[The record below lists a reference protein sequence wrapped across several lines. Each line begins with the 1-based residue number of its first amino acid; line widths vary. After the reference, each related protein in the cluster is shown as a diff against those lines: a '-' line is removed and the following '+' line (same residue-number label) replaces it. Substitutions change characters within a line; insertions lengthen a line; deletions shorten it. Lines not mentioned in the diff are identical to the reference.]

1 LVKDVILNKPEQIFE
16 DFRLRGE
23 LVEGRRAITRKLAHF
38 LRKEN
43 FQFFLEDKVCFEEKL
58 EERHARTGL
67 SQLLE
72 STELEETEINE
83 ESCLEAA

>member
-1 LVKDVILNKPEQIFE
+1 LAGDLFE
-16 DFRLRGE
+16 AKRD
-23 LVEGRRAITRKLAHF
+23 IIRKLAHF
-38 LRKEN
+38 LREEN
-43 FQFFLEDKVCFEEKL
+43 FKFSIENKVSFEEKL
-58 EERHARTGL
+58 EERQARTGL